1 MDLIHMQLSFH
12 FQALLYL
19 GIINVP
25 WEKWEVCISTESVL
39 KHRDYR
45 RFFFSTFEHADDMH
59 LYYNMI
65 SFLVK
70 GRSLEYRYG
79 STNFAFLLFVI
90 TVLTNILYVILGQIC
105 TEALHDTYYMKSCA
119 IGFSGKQYFT

>member
-1 MDLIHMQLSFH
+1 
-12 FQALLYL
+12 LYL

-25 WEKWEVCISTESVL
+25 WEKREICISTESIL

-70 GRSLEYRYG
+70 GRSLERRYG

-90 TVLTNILYVILGQIC
+90 TVLTNMLYVILGQIC
-105 TEALHDTYYMKSCA
+105 TEALHDTHYMKSCA
-119 IGFSGKQYFT
+119 IGFSGKHYFTESLRISF